1 MKLKRFFEFKKSDLE
16 PVKSFKI
23 QDELNPKIWDDM
35 KMKKEIRKDLL
46 KISEDFY
53 ENTDI
58 KAEVKDITLVGSLCN
73 YNWSEKYSDYDL
85 HIIIDYKDV
94 DDDYEL
100 VENLCDTSKKLW
112 NLLNDIKVAGYDAEV
127 MIQDEKDLKSAI
139 KGGRIGGVFS
149 LMNDKW
155 IKKPEKVEFEPD
167 EKMIERKGKV
177 IMSEVDD
184 IIKDKNKLEYEE
196 IKKRIKKVWTKIK
209 KLREKSLHEEGEF
222 GTGNL
227 VFKLLRRNNYLGKIM
242 DLKRDAYAKQFESI
256 NERQTFSYFKFDN
269 LSDDK
274 LDEVFGFNRQDVED
288 TLQDIIDEYEFLP
301 ISINFNI
308 NNSYINDK
316 DLDRIKDFR
325 NKTCEIHFFIDGYTT
340 KKMLNKLSGCV
351 VVQTNYYR
359 FVQDEINKIEK
370 WMNFIENNFQKEFF
384 ENMGYE
390 VEIKKKQTNGFING
404 LTINKIRPGSLNMNF
419 TEEIEY
425 SNVFLTI
432 FIKDKK

>member
-35 KMKKEIRKDLL
+35 KMKKEIREDLL
-46 KISEDFY
+46 KISEDFF
-53 ENTDI
+53 EGTELD
-58 KAEVKDITLVGSLCN
+58 AEVKDIILTGSLAN
-73 YNWSEKYSDYDL
+73 YNWSKYSDHDL
-85 HIIIDYKDV
+85 HIIIDFKDINDDEDLVKDLV
-94 DDDYEL
+94 D
-100 VENLCDTSKKLW
+100 SKKTIW
-112 NLLNDIKVAGYDAEV
+112 NLQHDIEIGGYEV
-127 MIQDEKDLKSAI
+127 EVYIQDEKEPHTST
-139 KGGRIGGVFS
+139 GVYS
-149 LMNDKW
+149 ILNDKW
-155 IKKPEKVEFEPD
+155 NVKPEKKDFEPN
-167 EKMIERKGKV
+167 EKEIEKKGIS
-177 IMSEVDD
+177 IMKQVDKIEED
-184 IIKDKNKLEYEE
+184 RENLEYDEV
-196 IKKRIKKVWTKIK
+196 KKRVKKVWEKVK
-209 KLREKSLHEEGEF
+209 KLRKDGLKKGEF

-227 VFKLLRRNNYLGKIM
+227 VFKLLRRNNYIGKIM
-242 DLKRDAYAKQFESI
+242 DIKRDAYAKQFESI

-390 VEIKKKQTNGFING
+390 VEIKKKQTNEFING